1 MLQTSVSAFA
11 IWRENHSSGDMNQE
25 RSIMSGK
32 EIMPSQKELE
42 FQRKTMVMFDLP
54 KIIVARYTKEL
65 LTT

>member
-11 IWRENHSSGDMNQE
+11 IWRENHSSGDMNQK

-42 FQRKTMVMFDLP
+42 FQRKILIMFDLL
-54 KIIVARYTKEL
+54 KIIVAQYTKEL